1 MCLQEALWVTCMLVR
16 GAPTNSNLESHE
28 APKGVEMR
36 DNSKFSK
43 ATLNPQ
49 ASDRCLFAEGSAL
62 TKPRA
67 VSAGFHVACC
77 LDRLTEELC
86 QRYSLSVIGIRS
98 LPESR
103 LCYQAD
109 PEGLFLPPTGM
120 CT

>member
-1 MCLQEALWVTCMLVR
+1 MCLQEALWVTCVLVR

-28 APKGVEMR
+28 APKGVEIR

-86 QRYSLSVIGIRS
+86 QITVYR
-98 LPESR
+98 
-103 LCYQAD
+103 
-109 PEGLFLPPTGM
+109 
-120 CT
+120 